1 MQRLAGPASQAP
13 ACRVVCESPTR
24 IENRM
29 ADGKWQMADGKWQ
42 MADVRC
48 RMSDAGCRMPDAG
61 CRMSDVRCRM
71 PDGRCQM
78 LCVMCHLPSAHL
90 PCVICHMPDGKNR
103 RETLDPGVC
112 HLSFATCH
120 LSSRTVQ
127 ARGRR
132 STWQGEL
139 ATGLISPAAGGQSQ
153 PSRRGSRAAHEPK
166 HPEKTNQDQEA

>member
-1 MQRLAGPASQAP
+1 
-13 ACRVVCESPTR
+13 
-24 IENRM
+24 
-29 ADGKWQMADGKWQ
+29 MADGKWQ

-48 RMSDAGCRMPDAG
+48 RMADAGWQ
-61 CRMSDVRCRM
+61 M

-78 LCVMCHLPSAHL
+78 PDAMCYVPFAICHL

-112 HLSFATCH
+112 HLS
-120 LSSRTVQ
+120 SRTVQ

-132 STWQGEL
+132 RTWQGEL
-139 ATGLISPAAGGQSQ
+139 ATGPRCPSAGGQSQ

>member
-1 MQRLAGPASQAP
+1 VRRLAGPASQAP

-29 ADGKWQMADGKWQ
+29 ADGRWQMADGRWQ
-42 MADVRC
+42 MANGRWQT
-48 RMSDAGCRMPDAG
+48 SDAGCQMPDAG
-61 CRMSDVRCRM
+61 CQM
-71 PDGRCQM
+71 PDARWQM
-78 LCVMCHLPSAHL
+78 PDAMCYVPFAICHL

-139 ATGLISPAAGGQSQ
+139 VTGLISPSAGGQSQ